1 MLSPLFRRTTNDRVV
16 SQRGE
21 TLGSGRTVWR
31 RVVHPTTV
39 GVYFNEVGCEEGWL
53 TVWGTRAVTTQVP
66 AATKSRHCAN
76 QNIYLC
82 EPDQLR
88 SNKSRKT
95 ASKWAGEQSLGVG
108 KTVKVAV
115 VVSDRRHVALREGDH
130 VWPSF
135 RAAGSEVVQLN
146 ASCSSI
152 GRLRRRPT
160 LPRLYVIQKRKTRLA
175 VSSISKTKHNAHRP
189 CRDAFST
196 TMSC

>member
-66 AATKSRHCAN
+66 PATKSRQCAN

-82 EPDQLR
+82 ESDQLR

-95 ASKWAGEQSLGVG
+95 ASKWTGEQRWVLARRSRSRLSCPIAVTWHSG
-108 KTVKVAV
+108 KVITCGPLFELNTRRVLHTFPILCPNPVAYKPPPGAWISAIVQQLMQTVP
-115 VVSDRRHVALREGDH
+115 LR
-130 VWPSF
+130 F
-135 RAAGSEVVQLN
+135 
-146 ASCSSI
+146 
-152 GRLRRRPT
+152 
-160 LPRLYVIQKRKTRLA
+160 
-175 VSSISKTKHNAHRP
+175 
-189 CRDAFST
+189 
-196 TMSC
+196 